1 MKRHINFQCPKI
13 KMHDPKQMYFKKGQS
28 SQMAVSSP
36 KSQEEFRTTV
46 AETIVLHDL
55 PFTFVEWSGVRR
67 MIKYCTDDFH
77 LVSRNTARADVLKLY
92 GIEKCKVKKMLE
104 ESPGRICL
112 TSDLWTSL
120 ATDGYMCVTAHF
132 IDKNWVLQKKVLN
145 FCFMPPPHDG
155 VSLADKIKSLLCEW
169 GIDKRIF
176 SITLDNASSNNSLV
190 HNLKGHLNINK
201 ALLCDG
207 EFLYIRCCAHI
218 VNLIV

>member
-1 MKRHINFQCPKI
+1 MVERNAQGKQQCKCKYCGRQYICEGSYGTCNMKRHINFQCPKI

-28 SQMAVSSP
+28 SQMAVSNP
-36 KSQEEFRTTV
+36 KSQEEFRTIV

-112 TSDLWTSL
+112 DLWTSL
-120 ATDGYMCVTAHF
+120 ATDGYMCITT
-132 IDKNWVLQKKVLN
+132 NLLN
-145 FCFMPPPHDG
+145 FCFMPPPHNG

-169 GIDKRIF
+169 GTDKRIF
-176 SITLDNASSNNSLV
+176 FD
-190 HNLKGHLNINK
+190 
-201 ALLCDG
+201 
-207 EFLYIRCCAHI
+207 YIGQCFI
-218 VNLIV
+218 